1 MPQVEIKAIDIV
13 DGKIKAREEL
23 MRDPMTRL
31 PMKMKCQ
38 HQLLV
43 LMEIK
48 TELEALNKP

>member
-13 DGKIKAREEL
+13 DGKIKARQEL

-31 PMKMKCQ
+31 PMKMK
-38 HQLLV
+38 
-43 LMEIK
+43 